1 MRTPYVPRKLIAL
14 VAVFGL
20 LLVIGHAPTTGES
33 PRPADKNATDVK
45 TTLASTE
52 TLGGAERFLT
62 HVSTDKPIYKP
73 GETLYIRGVILHH
86 ATHAPLA
93 EKDKVGALVE
103 VSGPKGDTVASG
115 MVASEE
121 SVLGFSWKIPDSM
134 AGGEYKA
141 KVTYP
146 GVGQPPAERKFDIR
160 AYRPPRLKS
169 QIKFLRDGY
178 GPSDQVDATL
188 SVIRAEGGVPAGAKV
203 TVIARV
209 DGIEAFRGPGTVDD
223 QGRCSARF
231 KLPAEIRRGEGTL
244 AMVIEDGGI
253 VETASKTIPILLQTV
268 DLSMYPEGGD
278 LVAGLPN
285 RVYFEAFTPAK
296 KPADLAGTV
305 LDSKGN
311 KIAEFKSTHEGRG
324 RFELTPKAGEKYV
337 LAITEPAGIKTR
349 YPLPEVK
356 PTGVVLRA
364 GKQVYE
370 PGEAISLQVA
380 ASGGQLLT
388 ISKREKLIASDKIPA
403 VDAKLSLQA
412 VSLDIPKT
420 VNGVLVATVWDAAG
434 KPLAERLIFRKPEGG
449 VNVKTTPETARYV
462 PGQKAKLTVQTTD
475 KSGKPVS
482 AVVGMTVTDD
492 SVLEMIE
499 KREQAPRLPVMVLLE
514 NDVKELADA
523 EFYLDP
529 KNDKAAEAV
538 DLLLG
543 TQGWRR
549 FALVNPNELMAKH
562 GDQGRRAVALRIVPM
577 HERRMFLQKAMP
589 GAMRAEAM
597 MDAAAAPPAAAPLA
611 AVAPVNDATRPNEEP
626 LGGQKPE
633 ANLAVAQ
640 PADAKKEQAPAGIEV
655 EQAKM
660 IAPAAPPAQ
669 LIAGEAI
676 GEPLSKERQQLG
688 HALEKAGQAQGARAF
703 LRAKDREMQ
712 VRNDFVTVRV
722 YAHQVRPNRQ
732 PGERV
737 DFAETLFWHAG
748 VKTDSKTGTATVEFG
763 LNDSVTSFRVAADAF
778 DAAGALGAGTQQ
790 VESVQPFY
798 LEPKIPLAVTAGDTI
813 QLPIG
818 FVNATPSL
826 LGNVAVQITGHKA
839 LAMSGAVEPFN
850 VAADARVRRILE
862 IDVQPHSG
870 DAALTIAATAGAF
883 GDKVTRKVRI
893 EPRGFPIEEGRGG
906 LLAASGEANHE
917 ITVPDSLVAGSLKC
931 RVAVYP
937 TPLATMN
944 DALARLIV
952 EPCGCFEQTSSTNY
966 PLVMAQQYFM
976 SHEGVDPSLIQAS
989 AKALANGYDRLLGFE
1004 CKSGG
1009 FEWFG
1014 EDPGH
1019 EALTAYGLMEFTDM
1033 AQVQSVDPVML
1044 ERTRKWLIGTKDGKG
1059 GFNRGRRALHTWV
1072 TEPECSNGYIAWAL
1086 LSSGNKQGLEK
1097 ELKWVREAAERDTNT
1112 YSIALAA
1119 NVLAMGGDDEGA
1131 NHLLDKLSAKQQ
1143 ADGSLTGATTSI
1155 VGSGGEALTIEATSL
1170 AVLAWLKNPRY
1181 AENVEKSIKYLAEVC
1196 KGGRFGSTQSTI
1208 LALKAIVAYDASRAV
1223 PKSPGSVQLVVDG
1236 KEVGKPVPFDVKTH
1250 GAIELPNFSAQM
1262 SPGKHKVSLRMANGS
1277 QMPYSVAVGY
1287 HSLKPDTSKDCK
1299 LNLEVKLRDK
1309 KLGEG
1314 AATEAKVV
1322 VVNTSN
1328 EAVPNPVA
1336 IIGIPGGLEVR
1347 HNQLKELVKAEKIA
1361 AYEVCGRDVVLYWR
1375 SLKGEERVE
1384 LPVSLIAAVPGKYT
1398 GPASRAY
1405 LYYTDEHKQWT
1416 DGLAV
1421 EIEAK

>member
-1 MRTPYVPRKLIAL
+1 
-14 VAVFGL
+14 
-20 LLVIGHAPTTGES
+20 
-33 PRPADKNATDVK
+33 
-45 TTLASTE
+45 
-52 TLGGAERFLT
+52 
-62 HVSTDKPIYKP
+62 
-73 GETLYIRGVILHH
+73 
-86 ATHAPLA
+86 
-93 EKDKVGALVE
+93 
-103 VSGPKGDTVASG
+103 
-115 MVASEE
+115 
-121 SVLGFSWKIPDSM
+121 
-134 AGGEYKA
+134 
-141 KVTYP
+141 
-146 GVGQPPAERKFDIR
+146 
-160 AYRPPRLKS
+160 
-169 QIKFLRDGY
+169 
-178 GPSDQVDATL
+178 
-188 SVIRAEGGVPAGAKV
+188 
-203 TVIARV
+203 
-209 DGIEAFRGPGTVDD
+209 
-223 QGRCSARF
+223 
-231 KLPAEIRRGEGTL
+231 
-244 AMVIEDGGI
+244 
-253 VETASKTIPILLQTV
+253 
-268 DLSMYPEGGD
+268 
-278 LVAGLPN
+278 
-285 RVYFEAFTPAK
+285 
-296 KPADLAGTV
+296 
-305 LDSKGN
+305 
-311 KIAEFKSTHEGRG
+311 
-324 RFELTPKAGEKYV
+324 
-337 LAITEPAGIKTR
+337 
-349 YPLPEVK
+349 
-356 PTGVVLRA
+356 
-364 GKQVYE
+364 
-370 PGEAISLQVA
+370 
-380 ASGGQLLT
+380 
-388 ISKREKLIASDKIPA
+388 
-403 VDAKLSLQA
+403 
-412 VSLDIPKT
+412 
-420 VNGVLVATVWDAAG
+420 
-434 KPLAERLIFRKPEGG
+434 
-449 VNVKTTPETARYV
+449 
-462 PGQKAKLTVQTTD
+462 
-475 KSGKPVS
+475 
-482 AVVGMTVTDD
+482 
-492 SVLEMIE
+492 
-499 KREQAPRLPVMVLLE
+499 
-514 NDVKELADA
+514 
-523 EFYLDP
+523 
-529 KNDKAAEAV
+529 
-538 DLLLG
+538 
-543 TQGWRR
+543 
-549 FALVNPNELMAKH
+549 
-562 GDQGRRAVALRIVPM
+562 
-577 HERRMFLQKAMP
+577 
-589 GAMRAEAM
+589 
-597 MDAAAAPPAAAPLA
+597 
-611 AVAPVNDATRPNEEP
+611 
-626 LGGQKPE
+626 
-633 ANLAVAQ
+633 
-640 PADAKKEQAPAGIEV
+640 
-655 EQAKM
+655 
-660 IAPAAPPAQ
+660 
-669 LIAGEAI
+669 
-676 GEPLSKERQQLG
+676 
-688 HALEKAGQAQGARAF
+688 
-703 LRAKDREMQ
+703 MQ

-748 VKTDSKTGTATVEFG
+748 VKTDAKTGTATVEFG

-778 DAAGALGAGTQQ
+778 DAAGALGEGTQQ
-790 VESVQPFY
+790 IESVQPFY

-818 FVNATPSL
+818 FVNATPSQL
-826 LGNVAVQITGHKA
+826 SNVAVQITGHKS
-839 LAMSGAVEPFN
+839 LGMSGAVEPFN
-850 VAADARVRRILE
+850 VAGDARVRRMLE
-862 IDVQPHSG
+862 IAVQPHSG

-883 GDKVTRKVRI
+883 GDKVTRNVRV

-1009 FEWFG
+1009 YEWFG

-1033 AQVQSVDPVML
+1033 AQVQTVDPVML
-1044 ERTRKWLIGTKDGKG
+1044 ERTRKWLLGTKDGKG

-1119 NVLAMGGDDEGA
+1119 NVLAMSGDDEGA

-1196 KGGRFGSTQSTI
+1196 KGGRFGSTQSTV

-1223 PKSPGSVQLVVDG
+1223 PKSPGSVQLIVDG
-1236 KEVGKPVPFDVKTH
+1236 KEVGKPVAFDVKTH
-1250 GAIELPNFSAQM
+1250 GAIELPEFSAQM
-1262 SPGKHKVSLRMANGS
+1262 TPGKHKVSLRMANGS

-1299 LNLEVKLRDK
+1299 LNLEVNLRDK

-1322 VVNTSN
+1322 VVNTAN

-1336 IIGIPGGLEVR
+1336 IIGIPGGVEVR
-1347 HNQLKELVKAEKIA
+1347 HDQLKELVKAEKIA
-1361 AYEVCGRDVVLYWR
+1361 AYEVRGRDVVLYWR

-1384 LPVSLIAAVPGKYT
+1384 VPVSLIAAVPGKYT

-1416 DGLAV
+1416 DGMAV